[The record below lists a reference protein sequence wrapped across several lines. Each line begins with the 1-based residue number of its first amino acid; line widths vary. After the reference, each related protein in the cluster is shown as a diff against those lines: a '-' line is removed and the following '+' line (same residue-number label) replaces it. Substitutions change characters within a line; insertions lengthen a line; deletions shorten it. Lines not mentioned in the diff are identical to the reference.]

1 VILHLNLLHLVLV
14 LGAMASVHLVLREIR
29 RHTMRR
35 WKLFVPPV
43 VAVAVAMILVLFQL
57 AAKQPAWWFAALF
70 ALGLAVGALR
80 GATVLLDVDHT
91 WRLVRPTS
99 RRALLW
105 VSLVIPVAVGLEIG
119 GALAG
124 PPGNIWRLVAT
135 LAAVLAAG
143 LLAGRAL
150 ALAFRL
156 WRAPHV
162 DLRR

>member
-57 AAKQPAWWFAALF
+57 AAKQPAWWFGALMAF
-70 ALGLAVGALR
+70 GLAVGALR
-80 GATVLLDVDHT
+80 GATVPLDVDHT

-105 VSLVIPVAVGLEIG
+105 ASLVIPVAVGLEIG

-162 DLRR
+162 DLR

>member
-1 VILHLNLLHLVLV
+1 MILHLNLLHLVLV
-14 LGAMASVHLVLREIR
+14 LGAMVSVHLVLREIR
-29 RHTMRR
+29 RRTMRR
-35 WKLFVPPV
+35 WKLFVPPL

-57 AAKQPAWWFAALF
+57 AARQPAWWFGTLF
-70 ALGLAVGALR
+70 ALGLVVGA
-80 GATVLLDVDHT
+80 LLDVDHT

-105 VSLVIPVAVGLEIG
+105 VSLIIPVAVGLEIG

-124 PPGNIWRLVAT
+124 PPGDPWRLVAT

-150 ALAFRL
+150 ALAYRL
-156 WRAPHV
+156 FGAPHV
-162 DLRR
+162 DLR